1 MKKNLI
7 STVALGM
14 ILSTTLSVHA
24 DNKVNDINGHW
35 AHKEISQFIQN
46 SYANGYEDN
55 TFRPDNQIT
64 RAEFVKLVNKY
75 FGFEDKG
82 ISNFKDINQKNWYYN
97 DVCIAIKAGY
107 INGYEDNTFRPNNLI
122 TREEAA
128 KIIVSIKNQQ
138 DDTYDKLNTFPDKHL
153 VSNWAK
159 PYIEGAIENGYLKG
173 DNLKNLR
180 PTSRITRAESVTLLS
195 RIENKVVANPV
206 LDNEDVVKPVVKEQD
221 NNELVQPKIDNKD
234 EYPVLNYHLV
244 SYHLLKGEV
253 WNSKDRINANA
264 FDKNHKPLEV
274 HYEGN
279 VDTNSPGY
287 YTVKVSATDDEGRT
301 TTKEA
306 YVYIEDPSHAKN
318 RHLYPQII
326 SRDLVI
332 KKGSNFDYKMLDAS
346 SSDVDGNDISNT
358 ITYKGNVDTSKEGRY
373 PVFISAKDSKG
384 LVSTLLVLVYVD
396 DNEYPV
402 NPDNEHPINPDDTLE
417 PPYAKDK
424 NYNGKP
430 FIFIPEVE
438 FNIARGSDWDN
449 TNLDEVLKADAFD
462 KNGKQLKVEYV
473 GYVDTNVPGKYIITA
488 MATDSEGR
496 HSENEV
502 VVFVRSSINRELL
515 PSIEYSSK
523 DIFLKLGDKFD
534 YKMLGATAKDL
545 LGNDISS
552 SIEYSSKVDVNRPGR
567 YPVVITA
574 TDSYGNSNSDVVVVY
589 VQ

>member
-138 DDTYDKLNTFPDKHL
+138 DNTYDKLNTFPDKHL

-159 PYIEGAIENGYLKG
+159 PYVEGAIENGYLKG

-195 RIENKVVANPV
+195 RIENKKEK
-206 LDNEDVVKPVVKEQD
+206 DVKPVVEENKKDKDVKPVVEENKKD
-221 NNELVQPKIDNKD
+221 NDVNPIVD
-234 EYPVLNYHLV
+234 E
-244 SYHLLKGEV
+244 
-253 WNSKDRINANA
+253 
-264 FDKNHKPLEV
+264 KNQE
-274 HYEGN
+274 
-279 VDTNSPGY
+279 
-287 YTVKVSATDDEGRT
+287 
-301 TTKEA
+301 
-306 YVYIEDPSHAKN
+306 
-318 RHLYPQII
+318 
-326 SRDLVI
+326 
-332 KKGSNFDYKMLDAS
+332 
-346 SSDVDGNDISNT
+346 
-358 ITYKGNVDTSKEGRY
+358 
-373 PVFISAKDSKG
+373 
-384 LVSTLLVLVYVD
+384 VD
-396 DNEYPV
+396 DNEYP
-402 NPDNEHPINPDDTLE
+402 DDDRYPINPDGDQYPNNDEHPFNPDDIPE
-417 PPYAKDK
+417 PPYLHDK

-430 FIFIPEVE
+430 IIFMPEVE
-438 FNIARGSDWDN
+438 FNIARGSEWDN
-449 TNLDEVLKADAFD
+449 SNLDEVLKADAFD
-462 KNGKQLKVEYV
+462 KNGKQLKVEYA
-473 GYVDTNVPGKYIITA
+473 GYVDTNVVGKYVITA

-523 DIFLKLGDKFD
+523 DVFLKLGDKFD
-534 YKMLGATAKDL
+534 YKMLGASAKDL

>member
-35 AHKEISQFIQN
+35 AHKEISKFIQN
-46 SYANGYEDN
+46 SYA
-55 TFRPDNQIT
+55 
-64 RAEFVKLVNKY
+64 
-75 FGFEDKG
+75 
-82 ISNFKDINQKNWYYN
+82 
-97 DVCIAIKAGY
+97 
-107 INGYEDNTFRPNNLI
+107 NGYEDNTFRPNNLI

-138 DDTYDKLNTFPDKHL
+138 DNTYDKLNTFPDKHL

-159 PYIEGAIENGYLKG
+159 PYVEGAIENGYLKG

-195 RIENKVVANPV
+195 RIENKVVA
-206 LDNEDVVKPVVKEQD
+206 KPVVKEQD
-221 NNELVQPKIDNKD
+221 NNELVKPEIENKVVAKPVVKEQDNNELVKPDIDNKD
-234 EYPVLNYHLV
+234 EYPVLNYNLV

-253 WNSKDRINANA
+253 WNSKDRINATA
-264 FDKNHKPLEV
+264 FDKNYKPLEV

-287 YTVKVSATDDEGRT
+287 YTVKLSATDDEGRT
-301 TTKEA
+301 TTKEV
-306 YVYIEDPSHAKN
+306 YVHIEDPSHAKN
-318 RHLYPQII
+318 RHLYPQIM

-332 KKGSNFDYKMLDAS
+332 KKGSNFDYKMLKAS

-396 DNEYPV
+396 DNEYPDDDRYPV
-402 NPDNEHPINPDDTLE
+402 NPDGNQYPNNDEHPVNPDDIPE
-417 PPYAKDK
+417 PPYVHDK

-430 FIFIPEVE
+430 IIFMPEVE
-438 FNIARGSDWDN
+438 FNIVRGSEWDN
-449 TNLDEVLKADAFD
+449 SNIDEVIKAEAFD
-462 KNGKQLKVEYV
+462 KNGKKLKVEYA
-473 GYVDTNVPGKYIITA
+473 GYVDTNMVGKYIITV

-523 DIFLKLGDKFD
+523 DVFLKLGDKFD
-534 YKMLGATAKDL
+534 YKMLGASAKDL